1 MKQNIVV
8 RHVKDQN
15 FLGFIYSE
23 HLIPVT
29 NENGTIEMKAIIG
42 VCWNNQ
48 RVPAISYHS
57 PEELEWLEA
66 QPIVVEE
73 LYYDEEDEE
82 EEEEEDTLETK
93 SNNQKGTEIL
103 V

>member
-8 RHVKDQN
+8 RHVRDSN
-15 FLGFIYSE
+15 FIGFIYSE

-29 NENGTIEMKAIIG
+29 NESGSIEMRATIG

-48 RVPAISYHS
+48 RVPAISYHA

-73 LYYDEEDEE
+73 LYT
-82 EEEEEDTLETK
+82 EEEEEDSEDADEEDEDIDASDTK
-93 SNNQKGTEIL
+93 QVL